1 MYSLYLYFLSSSF
14 RNTSK
19 ALVIF
24 KDNKR
29 SHVSVWNLI
38 QRFGSCNIYK
48 RKRVSAFII
57 DETILQIGGQHFG
70 YGYVLNQ
77 LTNLCLESTFQKREI
92 CFLLKDSSDLLYPN
106 IENILYIQ
114 MELLG
119 MVKHTM
125 S

>member
-1 MYSLYLYFLSSSF
+1 MYSLYLYFLSLSF

-29 SHVSVWNLI
+29 SHVYVWNLI

-77 LTNLCLESTFQKREI
+77 LTNLCLESTFQKRET
-92 CFLLKDSSDLLYPN
+92 CFLLKDLSDLLYPN